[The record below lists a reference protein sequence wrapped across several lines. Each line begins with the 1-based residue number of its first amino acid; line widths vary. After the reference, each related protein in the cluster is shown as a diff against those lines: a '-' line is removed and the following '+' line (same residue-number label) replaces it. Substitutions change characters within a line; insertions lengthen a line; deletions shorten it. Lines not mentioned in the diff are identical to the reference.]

1 VSRAA
6 ALLTAVAVAASCGG
20 GGDDE
25 GSGRGLDGLTVYAAA
40 SLTEVFQELAP
51 DVTYNFAG
59 SDELA
64 TQIREGAP
72 ADVYAAASPRHP
84 GELLE
89 EGLVDEPQ
97 IFATNRLVLIVPA
110 DNPAGIESVDHLT
123 ADGVKLV
130 VGAEGVPIGDYTR
143 TVLESMGATDVLENV
158 VSNEEDVKGVVGKIT
173 SGAADA
179 GFVYVTDAAAA
190 GDDVEA
196 IELPEDVRAVV
207 EYPIAVVVASENQ
220 AAAAAF
226 VELVLGEDG
235 QQALAD
241 AGFGLP

>member
-1 VSRAA
+1 VKR
-6 ALLTAVAVAASCGG
+6 LGAVLVLVLAVASCGG
-20 GGDDE
+20 GDDGEAGDLE
-25 GSGRGLDGLTVYAAA
+25 GLTVFAAA
-40 SLTEVFQELAP
+40 SLTEVFQEIAP
-51 DVTYNFAG
+51 DVTFNFAG

-72 ADVYAAASPRHP
+72 ADVYAAASPRYP
-84 GELLE
+84 DELLE
-89 EGLVDEPQ
+89 EGLIGEPQ

-110 DNPAGIESVDHLT
+110 DNPAGIQSVDDLT

-143 TVLESMGATDVLENV
+143 TVLESLGATDVLENV

-179 GFVYVTDAAAA
+179 GFVYVTDATAA

-196 IELPEDVRAVV
+196 IELPEDAQAVV
-207 EYPIAVVVASENQ
+207 RYPIAVVFASENQ
-220 AAAAAF
+220 DAAAAF
-226 VELVLGEDG
+226 VRLVLGEDG

-241 AGFGLP
+241 AGFGPP

>member
-1 VSRAA
+1 VRR
-6 ALLTAVAVAASCGG
+6 LGAVLVLVLAVASCGG
-20 GGDDE
+20 GDDGE
-25 GSGRGLDGLTVYAAA
+25 AGELGGLTVFAAA
-40 SLTEVFQELAP
+40 SLTEVFQEIAP
-51 DVTYNFAG
+51 DVTFNFAG

-72 ADVYAAASPRHP
+72 ADVYAAASPRYP
-84 GELLE
+84 DELLE
-89 EGLVDEPQ
+89 EGLIGEPQ

-110 DNPAGIESVDHLT
+110 DNPAGIQSVDDLT

-143 TVLESMGATDVLENV
+143 TVLESLGATDVLENV

-179 GFVYVTDAAAA
+179 GFVYVTDATAA

-196 IELPEDVRAVV
+196 IELPEDAQAVV
-207 EYPIAVVVASENQ
+207 RYPIAVVVASENQ
-220 AAAAAF
+220 DAAAAF
-226 VELVLGEDG
+226 VELVLGEDV

-241 AGFGLP
+241 AGFGPS